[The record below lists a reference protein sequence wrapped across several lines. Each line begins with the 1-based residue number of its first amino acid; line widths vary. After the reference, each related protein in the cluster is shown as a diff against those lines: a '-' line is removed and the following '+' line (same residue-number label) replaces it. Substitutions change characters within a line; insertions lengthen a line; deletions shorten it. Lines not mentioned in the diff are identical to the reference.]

1 MGVTPDCIAAVRS
14 ASGDKLTDQD
24 AADLIRRMEDL
35 RKLEEA
41 RGNVDNLDARLRA
54 LAAAEAEKAKIA
66 AALELRNRA
75 ANILKLEKAK
85 DHLNALTSAGMR
97 HDHAWL
103 TWLEGRN
110 SPLAGT
116 RDSIAK
122 ATQGYL
128 GRYMQDFNRF
138 MLRHPEIA
146 RLVEK
151 GDKAFAADVVR
162 EMYELHPNG
171 QPGRTG
177 NKDAQLL
184 AVNYAD
190 WANRTRIDLNDH
202 GAMIGRLEAWSPQ
215 SHSSPLVRRVSPD
228 EWIDFIQPEL
238 SSARSFDGMNE
249 TMQRNMLRD
258 IYESVTTGVDRNGIG
273 AEVTGRITPANLST
287 RLSHA
292 RVLHFKDADAHIR
305 YAERFTEGN
314 VHDAMLGHFTRAAK
328 LAAQMEHLGTNPAN
342 ALTQLQ
348 AFMYRTATPDI
359 REKFKPGTR
368 LNAIASSIAE
378 VQGLSAQ
385 PERARVA
392 EIATQIRA
400 WQSLSKLTGAVLSSA
415 SDLVTRAAALTN
427 QGKPIMA
434 AWNDNL
440 KELFRGR
447 GNAEQRDIAAI
458 LNAGMDGMKGHI
470 TAAGLA
476 EDMPLGTTHKLLNW
490 FFKWQGMQW
499 WSDMSKAGGSRMLSH
514 EMAIHRESAFD
525 QLQPRYRRILQ
536 MHNITADQWNAI
548 RSTAWQA
555 ESGDWYITP
564 DRIEALPRQTLI
576 DLARPDLEAMQKG
589 LADRI
594 AKRQANDAKEAEW
607 MARRAE
613 AFRNSTMLMVAR
625 LQKRNAQ
632 GEATAAD
639 RVAGMRDRMG
649 ELQLRLDELAEFH
662 QAVADGR
669 AWQEAAPDPAAPRSS
684 NTIRSTAGTE
694 GGRVFDPRAERYLD
708 EGAPETL
715 AARAE
720 GELRARLDALR
731 RTIGAINREATQA
744 EKGRL
749 QEFGDWWNRRQVEL
763 DQFTARMEAR
773 AEARAA
779 DTKAEAD
786 TYGDQVD
793 RILARTQRSLEVRLR
808 GFFADELGFAFIE
821 TDARTRRQMYQ
832 GTSAGTITGE
842 IYRFITQFKA
852 YPIAFTNRVLGRS
865 LYSYTPDERLLQT
878 KNLGALIGGMIVMG
892 YLSMTAKDFVK
903 GYGPRDPE
911 KPATWLAALAQSG
924 GAGIYGDFLFAQS
937 NRFGNAPAEALLGPT
952 GATAAR
958 FISLS
963 QLTRDGDA
971 KLGDWINFAL
981 QNTPIINMWYAKPA
995 LDLLILNSLR
1005 EAYAP
1010 GFIARQQ
1017 ERNRKDFGQERI
1029 MPATAF

>member
-54 LAAAEAEKAKIA
+54 LAAAEADKAKIA

-85 DHLNALTSAGMR
+85 DHLTALTSAGMR

-103 TWLEGRN
+103 AWLEGRN

-138 MLRHPEIA
+138 MLGNREIG
-146 RLVEK
+146 RLVQK

-162 EMYELHPNG
+162 EMYDLRKDG

-184 AVNYAD
+184 AQGYAD
-190 WANRTRIDLNDH
+190 WANRTRLDLNDH
-202 GAMIGRLEAWSPQ
+202 GAMIGRLDGWGPQ

-228 EWIDFIQPEL
+228 EWIDAILPEL
-238 SSARSFDGMNE
+238 DRTRTFDGMNE

-258 IYESVTTGVDRNGIG
+258 IYESITTGVDRNGIG

-314 VHDAMLGHFTRAAK
+314 VHDAMLGHFQRAAK

-348 AFMYRTATPDI
+348 AFMYRTAPPGL
-359 REKFKPGTR
+359 REKFQPGTR
-368 LNAIASSIAE
+368 GNAIASSLAE
-378 VQGLSAQ
+378 VQGLSTK
-385 PERARVA
+385 PENARVA

-400 WQSLSKLTGAVLSSA
+400 WQSLSKLAGAVLSNA

-434 AWNDNL
+434 AWNENL

-476 EDMPLGTTHKLLNW
+476 EDMPLGTTHKLLNG

-499 WSDMSKAGGSRMLSH
+499 WGDMSKSGGSRMLSH
-514 EMAIHRESAFD
+514 EMAIHRDSAFD

-548 RSTAWQA
+548 RSTTWQA

-564 DRIEALPRQTLI
+564 DRIETLPRQTLI
-576 DLARPDLEAMQKG
+576 DLARPDLEAMQSG

-594 AKRQANDAKEAEW
+594 GKRHANDAKEAEW
-607 MARRAE
+607 MARRADG
-613 AFRNSTMLMVAR
+613 FRNSTMLMVAR

-632 GEATAAD
+632 GEAAAAD
-639 RVAGMRDRMG
+639 RVATMRDRMG
-649 ELQLRLDELAEFH
+649 ELQLRLDELAEFQ

-708 EGAPETL
+708 EGAPATL

-749 QEFGDWWNRRQVEL
+749 QEFGDWWNRRQMEL

-786 TYGDQVD
+786 SYGDQVD

-842 IYRFITQFKA
+842 VARFVMQFKA
-852 YPIAFTNRVLGRS
+852 FPFAYTNRVLGRS

-911 KPATWLAALAQSG
+911 KPKTWLAALAQSG
-924 GAGIYGDFLFAQS
+924 GLGIYGDFLFAQS
-937 NRFGNAPAEALLGPT
+937 NRFGNGPAETILGPT

-958 FISLS
+958 FVSLS
-963 QLTRDGDA
+963 QLTRDGEA
-971 KLGDWINFAL
+971 KLGDWINFGL

>member
-1 MGVTPDCIAAVRS
+1 MGVSPDCIAAVRS

-35 RKLEEA
+35 RKVEEA

-54 LAAAEAEKAKIA
+54 LAAAEADKAKIA

-75 ANILKLEKAK
+75 ANILKLEKSK

-103 TWLEGRN
+103 AWLEGRN

-116 RDSIAK
+116 RASMA
-122 ATQGYL
+122 ATTQAYL
-128 GRYMQDFNRF
+128 GRYMQNFNRF
-138 MLRHPEIA
+138 MLANREIG
-146 RLVEK
+146 RLVQK

-162 EMYELHPNG
+162 EMYELRKDG

-184 AVNYAD
+184 AQGYAD
-190 WANRTRIDLNDH
+190 WANRTRLDLNDH
-202 GAMIGRLEAWSPQ
+202 GAMIGRLDGWGPQ
-215 SHSSPLVRRVSPD
+215 SHSSELVRRVSPD
-228 EWIDFIQPEL
+228 EWIDSILPEL
-238 SSARSFDGMNE
+238 DSARTFDGMNE

-258 IYESVTTGVDRNGIG
+258 IYESITTGVDRNGIG

-305 YAERFTEGN
+305 YAEKFTSGN

-328 LAAQMEHLGTNPAN
+328 LAGQMEHLGTNPAN

-348 AFMYRTATPDI
+348 AYMYRTATTDI

-368 LNAIASSIAE
+368 LNAIASSMAE

-392 EIATQIRA
+392 EIGTQIRA
-400 WQSLSKLTGAVLSSA
+400 WQSLAKLGGAVLSNA
-415 SDLVTRAAALTN
+415 ADLVTSASALTA
-427 QGKPIMA
+427 QGKPILA
-434 AWNDNL
+434 AWNENL

-447 GNAEQRDIAAI
+447 GSAEQRDIAAI

-476 EDMPLGTTHKLLNW
+476 EDMPLGTTHKLLNL
-490 FFKWQGMQW
+490 FFKYQGMQW
-499 WSDMSKAGGSRMLSH
+499 WTDARKSMGSRSLSK
-514 EMAIHRESAFD
+514 EMAIHRDSDFD

-555 ESGDWYITP
+555 EAGDWYVTP
-564 DRIEALPRQTLI
+564 DRIETLPRQTLI
-576 DLARPDLEAMQKG
+576 DLARPDLEAMQSG
-589 LADRI
+589 LADRLT
-594 AKRQANDAKEAEW
+594 KRQANDAKEAEW

-632 GEATAAD
+632 GEASAAD
-639 RVAGMRDRMG
+639 RVAGMRERMG
-649 ELQLRLDELAEFH
+649 ELQLRLDELAEFQ

-669 AWQEAAPDPAAPRSS
+669 AWQTAAPDPAAPRSS

-694 GGRVFDPRAERYLD
+694 SARVFDPRAERYLD

-749 QEFGDWWNRRQVEL
+749 QDFGDWWNRRQVEL

-793 RILARTQRSLEVRLR
+793 RILARSQRSLEVRLR
-808 GFFADELGFAFIE
+808 GFFADELGFSFIE
-821 TDARTRRQMYQ
+821 NDARTRRQMYQ
-832 GTSAGTITGE
+832 GTSAGTLTGE

-852 YPIAFTNRVLGRS
+852 FPIAFTNRVLGRA
-865 LYSYTPDERLLQT
+865 LYSYSPDERLLQT

-903 GYGPRDPE
+903 GYSARDPE

-937 NRFGNAPAEALLGPT
+937 NRFGNAPAEAILGPT

-958 FISLS
+958 FLSLS
-963 QLTRDGDA
+963 QLTRDGEA
-971 KLGDWINFAL
+971 KLGDWINFGL
-981 QNTPIINMWYAKPA
+981 QNTPFIGMWYAKPA